1 MSNIVPGVSLTPL
14 CFPDIT
20 SKTTR
25 LFATVNFGYG
35 LNYTTGGI
43 PAGLLAFA
51 DANTVNADGFLYA
64 NAWDENVQAQ
74 DVAKTIYTFFYVPAT
89 DKLQIFFTS
98 TAVTTPTELTNGA
111 VIPTYL
117 LTDASIILEAAWNRT
132 EFNG

>member
-35 LNYTTGGI
+35 LQYTTGGI

-64 NAWDENVQAQ
+64 EVWDENVQG
-74 DVAKTIYTFFYVPAT
+74 TTLYSFFYVPAT
-89 DKLQIFFTS
+89 DKLQIFSQTN
-98 TAVTTPTELTNGA
+98 AADIAELGNGA
-111 VIPTYL
+111 ILPTYL

>member
-35 LNYTTGGI
+35 LQYTTGGI

-51 DANTVNADGFLYA
+51 DANTVNADGFPVCQSVGR
-64 NAWDENVQAQ
+64 EC
-74 DVAKTIYTFFYVPAT
+74 TGHH
-89 DKLQIFFTS
+89 
-98 TAVTTPTELTNGA
+98 AVL
-111 VIPTYL
+111 VL
-117 LTDASIILEAAWNRT
+117 LRSRH
-132 EFNG
+132 